1 MLTALRHLVAIL
13 LLPVVMAVVVPSW
26 LLARFDSVDSR
37 WDAVPALVWPMR
49 TLGAILLVAGIIMF
63 AWCVSL
69 FARVG
74 RGTLAPWDP
83 TQNLV
88 AVGPYRYVR
97 NPMISGVTAVL
108 AGEVLLT
115 GSRTLALWLVL
126 FVTVNFAYFVLV
138 EEPGLERR
146 FGAAYLDY
154 KARVP
159 RWIPRRVRHQQ

>member
-13 LLPVVMAVVVPSW
+13 ALPVVMAVVVPTW
-26 LLARFDSVDSR
+26 VLRQYAATDTR
-37 WDAVPALVWPMR
+37 WPTAMIAWPMR
-49 TLGAILLVAGIIMF
+49 ALGAIVLLGGLFLF

-88 AVGPYRYVR
+88 AVGPYDYVR
-97 NPMISGVTAVL
+97 NPMITGVAAIL
-108 AGEVLLT
+108 AGQALIV
-115 GSRTLALWLVL
+115 GSRALAVWFLI
-126 FVTVNFAYFVLV
+126 FVAINFTYFVLV
-138 EEPGLERR
+138 EEPGLARR
-146 FGAAYLDY
+146 FGASYLEY

-159 RWIPRRVRHQQ
+159 RWIPRPVRR